1 MFYVKKYI
9 NRIKKSKDGRTLV
22 ANFGYLSLLQIAGY
36 IFPLIT
42 MPYLA
47 RVIGVDGFGKIAF
60 ASAVVVWFQTVADW
74 GFNYTA
80 TRDVAKNRDD
90 KDKVSEIFSNV
101 LWARCFL
108 MIVSFLLLL
117 LAILIVPIFRENYA
131 VILVTFLLVPGH
143 IMFPDWFFQAMER
156 MKYITILNLLSK
168 LLFTIAVFVFI
179 KNKGDYILQPLFT
192 TLGYIVSGIISM
204 YFILDKWKIKIKS
217 PVFSSII
224 STIKGSTDVFIN
236 NIMPNLYNSFSIMLL
251 GFFGGPVSNG
261 LLDAE
266 ITLDGKKLIVQE
278 TPFEILSQVKLANEE
293 PLPTVEDY
301 LDAFVNCKNTKLII
315 EFKTH
320 NSKERED
327 ELVEKVIKMVNDRG
341 IQDKVEYI
349 SFGINIV
356 QQVKKLA
363 PEADV
368 YYLNGDL
375 TPQILSKMGMTGMD
389 YHFNVFTKRPEWVKE
404 AHELGLKVNTWT
416 VNQPEDIK
424 KMIDLKVDFITTDE
438 PLLVNEIINKQ

>member
-1 MFYVKKYI
+1 MIMK
-9 NRIKKSKDGRTLV
+9 KKS
-22 ANFGYLSLLQIAGY
+22 
-36 IFPLIT
+36 
-42 MPYLA
+42 
-47 RVIGVDGFGKIAF
+47 
-60 ASAVVVWFQTVADW
+60 
-74 GFNYTA
+74 
-80 TRDVAKNRDD
+80 
-90 KDKVSEIFSNV
+90 
-101 LWARCFL
+101 
-108 MIVSFLLLL
+108 LLL
-117 LAILIVPIFRENYA
+117 
-131 VILVTFLLVPGH
+131 
-143 IMFPDWFFQAMER
+143 
-156 MKYITILNLLSK
+156 
-168 LLFTIAVFVFI
+168 VFI
-179 KNKGDYILQPLFT
+179 LFAG
-192 TLGYIVSGIISM
+192 LMNLSAQQIIAHRGYWKTSGSAQNSIEALM
-204 YFILDKWKIKIKS
+204 QADAIKAYGSEVDIWLS
-217 PVFSSII
+217 SDGIPV
-224 STIKGSTDVFIN
+224 VN
-236 NIMPNLYNSFSIMLL
+236 H
-251 GFFGGPVSNG
+251 
-261 LLDAE
+261 DAE

-416 VNQPEDIK
+416 VNQPEDIQ